1 MICNKRVKLVY
12 IFGIF
17 LNILNILLHVFSYL
31 YACKTEIDND
41 KYYSNK
47 NFFDDVCGFEIIRLI
62 LSICLSF
69 IIILLFL
76 FFIAIKKIPYLIIM
90 FVNIFFIINIIK
102 IISYSNIFKNNYD
115 IDNDFYFE
123 YQTNFLNKGIK
134 YDIMSLIISIIIFI
148 YSLLVIVITFSILQ
162 EDKET
167 KIKYGTCEEK
177 KKLIFGLIL
186 IGIYIFFII
195 FLIVYSHKIN
205 DDKFFQVFTFILD
218 YISGLMYVLSI
229 KYLFYPF
236 FIISLVIHLIVYILE
251 IVIAANLFKKKDD
264 INIKYIKQMRITL
277 VVWIILK
284 LFELICLYIIIKP
297 EGKEFNKNI
306 HPNNCGNK
314 SSIIVSENETNKNE
328 DNKGF
333 IMVAKKRNYAV
344 SNEGIAIREQ
354 QIVVAGVAGYQ
365 NQ

>member
-1 MICNKRVKLVY
+1 MICNKRVKLIY

-41 KYYSNK
+41 NSYRNK
-47 NFFDDVCGFEIIRLI
+47 NFDDICSLEIIRLI
-62 LSICLSF
+62 LSLCLSF
-69 IIILLFL
+69 IIILLFI
-76 FFIAIKKIPYLIIM
+76 FFIAIKKIHFLIIL
-90 FVNIFFIINIIK
+90 FVNIFFIINILK
-102 IISYSNIFKNNYD
+102 INSYSNIFKNNND
-115 IDNDFYFE
+115 IDNDFDFE
-123 YQTNFLNKGIK
+123 YTKNFLNKGIK
-134 YDIMSLIISIIIFI
+134 YDIMSLIISIIMFI
-148 YSLLVIVITFSILQ
+148 YGLLVLVITFSILQ
-162 EDKET
+162 EDNET
-167 KIKYGTCEEK
+167 KIKFYTNKEK

-205 DDKFFQVFTFILD
+205 DDKFFQVFAFILD
-218 YISGLMYVLSI
+218 YIGGLKYVLSI

-236 FIISLVIHLIVYILE
+236 FIISLIIQFIVYILE
-251 IVIAANLFKKKDD
+251 IVIAANLFKKKEDF
-264 INIKYIKQMRITL
+264 NIKYIKQMRITL
-277 VVWIILK
+277 IVWIIFK

-314 SSIIVSENETNKNE
+314 NSIIVSGNETNKNE

-333 IMVAKKRNYAV
+333 IILAKKRNYAV
-344 SNEGIAIREQ
+344 CNEGIAIREQ
-354 QIVVAGVAGYQ
+354 QMVVAGYQ

>member
-1 MICNKRVKLVY
+1 M
-12 IFGIF
+12 
-17 LNILNILLHVFSYL
+17 
-31 YACKTEIDND
+31 
-41 KYYSNK
+41 
-47 NFFDDVCGFEIIRLI
+47 
-62 LSICLSF
+62 
-69 IIILLFL
+69 
-76 FFIAIKKIPYLIIM
+76 
-90 FVNIFFIINIIK
+90 
-102 IISYSNIFKNNYD
+102 
-115 IDNDFYFE
+115 
-123 YQTNFLNKGIK
+123 
-134 YDIMSLIISIIIFI
+134 FI
-148 YSLLVIVITFSILQ
+148 YGLLVLVITFSILQ
-162 EDKET
+162 EDNET
-167 KIKYGTCEEK
+167 KIKFYTNKEK

-236 FIISLVIHLIVYILE
+236 FIISLIIQFIVYILE
-251 IVIAANLFKKKDD
+251 IVIAANLFKKKEDF
-264 INIKYIKQMRITL
+264 NIKYIKQMRITL
-277 VVWIILK
+277 IVWIIFK

-354 QIVVAGVAGYQ
+354 QIVVAGYQ